1 MHSSLP
7 TAIDWGPDLRLIY
20 NDAWAPIPAERHP
33 WALGQPA
40 RAVWS
45 DIWDVIEPQFEGV
58 VRTGEGFSTLDQ
70 LLMMERGGV
79 PCETSWNSSFS
90 PIRGEDGAVLGVFR
104 SEERRVGQESV
115 ITCWSRGS

>member
-1 MHSSLP
+1 MSFFVL
-7 TAIDWGPDLRLIY
+7 LIRRPRISTRTDTLCPY
-20 NDAWAPIPAERHP
+20 TTLFRSERHP

-79 PCETSWNSSFS
+79 PCETYWNYS
-90 PIRGEDGAVLGVFR
+90 R
-104 SEERRVGQESV
+104 SEERRVGKACVS
-115 ITCWSRGS
+115 TCRSRWSPSH